1 MSIDTITAFV
11 AVNALVLGGASLM
24 VHHCGHL
31 TFSIAA
37 AWGVSAYCFA
47 MVVRATGNLLL
58 GCLAG
63 IAGGVM
69 CCVLQWTLALR
80 LKKLALSLATLPLQE
95 MLMALMATL
104 PLFGGRLGVVGY
116 QRMPLDRQWPL
127 ALILIVFAVAVPW
140 AIGKSRLGRSLD
152 AIRADRLAA
161 ESVGLRP
168 AMLWLWTYLA
178 AGILIGLGGVSY
190 AAHVGAVMYNSFE
203 IHLSIVLLLAAIIGE
218 RAGALG
224 PLAGALFLVLIP
236 EILRQLPIPVANP
249 DFPRNMLFA
258 AAAVAVLAWRN
269 RRSRVAILRPKEA
282 SSAT

>member
-11 AVNALVLGGASLM
+11 AINALVLGGASLM
-24 VHHCGHL
+24 VRHCGHL

-47 MVVRATGNLLL
+47 AAARATGSLLL

-63 IAGGVM
+63 VAGGVI
-69 CCVLQWTLALR
+69 CCMLQWALALR

-95 MLMALMATL
+95 LLMALMASL

-116 QRMPLDRQWPL
+116 QRIPLDRLWPL
-127 ALILIVFAVAVPW
+127 ALLLIGLAVAVPW
-140 AIGKSRLGRSLD
+140 AIGKSRLGRCLE

-161 ESVGLRP
+161 ESVGLHP
-168 AMLWLWTYLA
+168 AVLWLWAYLA
-178 AGILIGLGGVSY
+178 AGILIGLAGVFY
-190 AAHVGAVMYNSFE
+190 AAHVGAVVYNSFE
-203 IHLSIVLLLAAIIGE
+203 IHLSILLLLAAIVGE
-218 RAGALG
+218 RTGALG

-236 EILRQLPIPVANP
+236 EILRQLPVPVANP

-258 AAAVAVLAWRN
+258 AAALAVLAWRN
-269 RRSRVAILRPKEA
+269 RRSRVAIAKPKEVSNA
-282 SSAT
+282 A